1 MYQRP
6 LFAAFL
12 LSTENCMT
20 SSPLAGYVDLAN
32 TTVAGFTGIHCKP
45 GGSAAM
51 MALVLEHCPDTRS
64 PAPQD
69 ACARPHVPKRKRALK
84 GASVK
89 TVGARSTPGKV
100 QSAGSRTARA
110 AAQFKKNTMLAAAH
124 KA

>member
-89 TVGARSTPGKV
+89 RRAKFKALAVGRLERQRNS
-100 QSAGSRTARA
+100 
-110 AAQFKKNTMLAAAH
+110 KKTRC
-124 KA
+124 